1 MPIQSESKRGEKDLT
16 KQIINAIISYQNE
29 FRFASMSLFLCMK
42 GNTSMFTRASR
53 KSGFT
58 LIELL
63 VVIAIIAILAAILF
77 PVFAKAREKARQ
89 ITCLSNMKQMGLAL
103 QQYTQDYDET
113 LPIQTGDGVGFTDGF
128 LQAGSPNDGLHGAQP
143 TWALL
148 LYPYVKSVAIYLCP
162 DATPPPTPDLT
173 FCNPAHLS
181 KTNYQYNGVLLK
193 LLDPKNAGVYG
204 GKTLAVIPAP
214 SNTIMLS
221 ENKYYDSCARSRP
234 RDVFT
239 PGLYRDVQCM
249 DYAYLHSEGGNLMYT
264 DGHAKYHVRGAITYA
279 DFGFS
284 AAKNPGLASNFS
296 PQNVNGP
303 DCNVDSLYAD
313 F

>member
-1 MPIQSESKRGEKDLT
+1 MKLRSKQS
-16 KQIINAIISYQNE
+16 A
-29 FRFASMSLFLCMK
+29 
-42 GNTSMFTRASR
+42 
-53 KSGFT
+53 FT

-63 VVIAIIAILAAILF
+63 VVIAILAAILF

-89 ITCLSNMKQMGLAL
+89 ITCLSNMKQLGLAL

-113 LPIQTGDGVGFTDGF
+113 LPIQRGDGVGFTDGF
-128 LQAGSPNDGLHGAQP
+128 LQAGSPNDAQNGAQDN
-143 TWALL
+143 WALL
-148 LYPYVKSVAIYLCP
+148 FYPYVKSVAIYLCP
-162 DATPPPTPDLT
+162 DATPPPTPDNT
-173 FCNPAHLS
+173 FCNPTHLS

-193 LLDPKNAGVYG
+193 NLSPGVYA

-234 RDVFT
+234 RDVFVL
-239 PGLYRDVQCM
+239 GKYRDVQCT

-279 DFGFS
+279 EFGFS
-284 AAKNPGLASNFS
+284 AAKNPGLAPNFS

-303 DCNVDSLYAD
+303 DCGNDSLFAD